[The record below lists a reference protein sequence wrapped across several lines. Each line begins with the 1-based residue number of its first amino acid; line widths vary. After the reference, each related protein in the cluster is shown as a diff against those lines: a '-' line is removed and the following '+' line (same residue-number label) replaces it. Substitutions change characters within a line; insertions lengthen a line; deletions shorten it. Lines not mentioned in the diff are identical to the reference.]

1 MTRIILTKYGF
12 TRFPEEDFHDDGNN
26 FTCYRFSD
34 TNSHVSK
41 LVSDGQVYLS
51 AHVNGQLPYEV
62 YSEFP
67 NYKTATWSFNG
78 ISVASLTDEML
89 QDFFKACVQ
98 YEKEYQAAEA
108 AIEYPSECEL
118 LAKCIRIQNKLLL
131 ETNELETLMGEHAV
145 EAATKFSKWEWQK
158 LQEYLTY
165 MLQELSILRSL
176 FLMFSEPPEALPF
189 FRIKKTLNPT
199 TGISLSKKCSRSIQL
214 FNPQAKH
221 TEK

>member
-1 MTRIILTKYGF
+1 MKKIMMTKYGF
-12 TRFPEEDFHDDGNN
+12 VRYHDADFHDDGNN

-41 LVSDGQVYLS
+41 LVADGEAYLS
-51 AHVNGQLPYEV
+51 VHVSGNLPYEV
-62 YSEFP
+62 YSELP

-108 AIEYPSECEL
+108 SIKYPTEL
-118 LAKCIRIQNKLLL
+118 ELQHKCNHIQNKLIK
-131 ETNELETLMGEHAV
+131 EMNELEQLVGEHAA

-165 MLQELSILRSL
+165 MLQELSRYNPEKFIPNVLGTARSFT
-176 FLMFSEPPEALPF
+176 FLSNKEDTEPTYYYSYIKEMF
-189 FRIKKTLNPT
+189 KKHL
-199 TGISLSKKCSRSIQL
+199 II
-214 FNPQAKH
+214 
-221 TEK
+221 